1 MWTRRVL
8 LATVIAAAAMSLPR
22 HVSSSND
29 ATASAFQGLMVA
41 SHR

>member
-22 HVSSSND
+22 HVP
-29 ATASAFQGLMVA
+29 ASGDTGAAFQGLVVTA
-41 SHR
+41 HR